1 LGIEGFRKEK
11 MEKARE
17 KNVMEKMFFLMNGNK
32 KGSAFMTWKQAVE
45 RAKNAEARQTIYN
58 LTELST
64 KVDKHDRMFITFAKT
79 FRLIPENV
87 SEMMQ
92 AQSPKSKGAGGA
104 EEGVPPRGA

>member
-1 LGIEGFRKEK
+1 
-11 MEKARE
+11 
-17 KNVMEKMFFLMNGNK
+17 
-32 KGSAFMTWKQAVE
+32 
-45 RAKNAEARQTIYN
+45 
-58 LTELST
+58 
-64 KVDKHDRMFITFAKT
+64 MFITFAKT